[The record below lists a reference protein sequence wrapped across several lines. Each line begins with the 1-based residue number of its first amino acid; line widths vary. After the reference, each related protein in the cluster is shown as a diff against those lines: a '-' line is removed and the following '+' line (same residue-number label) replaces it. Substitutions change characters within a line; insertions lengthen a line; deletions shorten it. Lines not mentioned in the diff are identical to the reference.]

1 MDANIFWNTTIDEL
15 KQGYTTQADTYTCL
29 LCGKTFQQGIIY
41 TINNTLYDAKKAI
54 VTHIATTHPDI
65 FEFYLGFGRVYTG
78 LSDGYTAL
86 AKLFYKGHSDKEI
99 VEITGAN
106 SISTIRN
113 QRFAIREK
121 YKQAKILV
129 TLVELMEEKM
139 LQIKQERKAAPQ
151 SDEKL
156 VDFHPSATCIDER
169 FAITQ
174 KEKDEVLSRYF
185 GKNGQLIIKIFPAK
199 EKKKIIILQ
208 KLMENFQPG
217 RNYSEKEVNEILR
230 RYYEDFVTV
239 RRYLIQYGFMARDK
253 TGANYRINTHQ
264 GGTAK

>member
-1 MDANIFWNTTIDEL
+1 MDANIFWNTTIDAL
-15 KQGYTTQADTYTCL
+15 KQGYTMQADTYTCL
-29 LCGKTFQQGIIY
+29 LCGETFHQGIIY
-41 TINNTLYDAKKAI
+41 TINNTLYDAKRAI
-54 VTHIATTHPDI
+54 ATHIETNHPDI
-65 FEFYLGFGRVYTG
+65 FEFYLSFGRVYTG
-78 LSDGYTAL
+78 LSDGHTEL
-86 AKLFYKGHSDKEI
+86 AKLFYKGHSDKKI

-139 LQIKQERKAAPQ
+139 LQLKQERKAALQ

-156 VDFHPSATCIDER
+156 VDFHPGATCIDER

-174 KEKDEVLSRYF
+174 KEKDEILSRYF
-185 GKNGQLIIKIFPAK
+185 DKKGQLIIKNFPAK

-208 KLMENFQPG
+208 KLMENFQLSHS
-217 RNYSEKEVNEILR
+217 YSEQEVNEILQH
-230 RYYEDFVTV
+230 YYEDFVTI

-253 TGANYRINTHQ
+253 TGANYRVNTH
-264 GGTAK
+264 K

>member
-1 MDANIFWNTTIDEL
+1 MRESAL
-15 KQGYTTQADTYTCL
+15 RQAHESNLPQQVGNAQL
-29 LCGKTFQQGIIY
+29 LS
-41 TINNTLYDAKKAI
+41 
-54 VTHIATTHPDI
+54 
-65 FEFYLGFGRVYTG
+65 FGRVYTG
-78 LSDGYTAL
+78 LSEGQTAL
-86 AKLFYKGHSDKEI
+86 AKLAYSGLSDKEI
-99 VEITGAN
+99 MEATGAG

-121 YKQAKILV
+121 YKQAKILL

-139 LQIKQERKAAPQ
+139 VQLKQTRKINPA
-151 SDEKL
+151 ENL
-156 VDFHPSATCIDER
+156 VDFHPAATCIDER

-185 GKNGQLIIKIFPAK
+185 DESGALRIKNFPVK

-208 KLMENFQPG
+208 RLMDNFQPG
-217 RNYSEKEVNEILR
+217 RSYTEAEVNGILG

-253 TGANYRINTHQ
+253 TGENYRVNLQNSH
-264 GGTAK
+264 

>member
-1 MDANIFWNTTIDEL
+1 MDTNIFWNTSIDEL

-29 LCGKTFQQGIIY
+29 LCGEIFHQGVIY

-54 VTHIATTHPDI
+54 ITHIATAHPDI

-78 LSDGYTAL
+78 LSDGHTEL

-106 SISTIRN
+106 SVSTIRN
-113 QRFAIREK
+113 QRFAMREK

-139 LQIKQERKAAPQ
+139 LQLKQERKSALQ
-151 SDEKL
+151 NDEKL
-156 VDFHPSATCIDER
+156 VDFHPNATCIDER

-174 KEKDEVLSRYF
+174 KEKDDVLSRYF
-185 GKNGQLIIKIFPAK
+185 DGNGNLIIKNFPAK

-208 KLMENFQPG
+208 KLVENFQPS
-217 RNYSEKEVNEILR
+217 RNYSEQEVNEILQ

-253 TGANYRINTHQ
+253 TGANYRVNTR
-264 GGTAK
+264 